1 MANTAHDQ
9 YLEAEILNADPVK
22 LVGILYRAAGA
33 YIAAARRHLRNSE
46 IRERSRKITKASEI
60 LNQLMLSLDHA
71 SGGDLSRNLVEL
83 YAYMQTRLIEANTRQ
98 IEAPLAE
105 VERLLV
111 VLSDA
116 WRAAT
121 STPVALPSGAEVS
134 VEYVPLS
141 CTY

>member
-1 MANTAHDQ
+1 MANTAHDR

-22 LVGILYRAAGA
+22 LVGILYRAA
-33 YIAAARRHLRNSE
+33 ARRHLRNGE

-98 IEAPLAE
+98 IDAPLAE
-105 VERLLV
+105 VEQLLV

-116 WRAAT
+116 WRAAA
-121 STPVALPSGAEVS
+121 SSPVALPSGAEVS
-134 VEYVPLS
+134 VD
-141 CTY
+141 

>member
-22 LVGILYRAAGA
+22 LVGILYRAAGE

-71 SGGDLSRNLVEL
+71 SGEGLKRNLVEL
-83 YAYMQTRLIEANTRQ
+83 YPYMQNRRTDSKTAQ
-98 IEAPLAE
+98 
-105 VERLLV
+105 VETTLERV
-111 VLSDA
+111 V
-116 WRAAT
+116 R
-121 STPVALPSGAEVS
+121 
-134 VEYVPLS
+134 
-141 CTY
+141 